1 MDKLLEILV
10 RAQNRFHELGM
21 RRKAVLSQL
30 PFNVTLLFVVAVLV
44 GVDPKTLTNPY
55 FISGQALALALLGV
69 CAAVP
74 WHRLPAWAVLT
85 VPLLDF
91 VPLALIRPSVGG
103 VISGLGLLGVFPVIW
118 LSGSGYRPRLAV
130 ALSVLASLLM
140 VWLPL
145 LALGAAEPHN
155 LVSEIVVPFM
165 LLAVAVSITV
175 LTMSGVAQQQR
186 VEELLARSETRQRL
200 LDTVLDTVD
209 VGVLVLDHEGKDVFM
224 NAKQRQLYLASV
236 PAGAVDVDESELLVY
251 RGGSEQPLCSEERP
265 VTRAVAGD
273 PITHEVFRLG
283 RGPESRTVSISS
295 REFRDAAGERAGT
308 VLACS
313 DVTEVVAAVRAR
325 DNFLAAM
332 SHEFRTPL
340 TSLLG
345 YAELLQDDPSLSPSA
360 LSDLQVMSRNA
371 RHLRKM
377 VDDILAASV
386 EGSPPDLPRVRLDLS
401 RLVQQAAD
409 SAAPDAEA
417 HGIALTVETNG
428 ELPIV
433 SDRSGVV
440 RILDNLVSNALK
452 YSDAGTKVT
461 LTAERDGEWAVC
473 SVVDEGFGI
482 APEDLRRV
490 FTRFQ
495 RGDAAL
501 RSGVPGT
508 GLGLA
513 LAQEVAELLGGQLEV
528 TSQLG
533 VGSVFTLRLPLSSRE
548 ARRSTSRSGP

>member
-1 MDKLLEILV
+1 MTGDEVEKLLDVLV
-10 RAQNRFHELGM
+10 RAQNRFHDLGM

-30 PFNVTLLFVVAVLV
+30 PLNLTLLFVTVVLV
-44 GVDPKTLTNPY
+44 IVDPSSLTAPG
-55 FISGQALALALLGV
+55 FLAAQAILLALLGL

-74 WHRLPAWAVLT
+74 WQRLPRCAVLAI
-85 VPLLDF
+85 PLLDF
-91 VPLALIRPSVGG
+91 LPLALIRPSVGG
-103 VISGLGLLGVFPVIW
+103 VISGLGLLAVFPVIW
-118 LSGSGYRPRLAV
+118 LSGSGYRPRLTV
-130 ALSVLASLLM
+130 ALSALASLLM
-140 VWLPL
+140 VWSPL
-145 LALGAAEPHN
+145 LVLGAAEPHS

-165 LLAVAVSITV
+165 LVAVAVSIAV
-175 LTMSGVAQQQR
+175 LTMSGVAQQRR

-209 VGVLVLDHEGKDVFM
+209 VGVLVLDREGKDVFM
-224 NAKQRQLYLASV
+224 NTKQRQLYLASV
-236 PAGAVDVDESELLVY
+236 PPSAADVDESELLLY
-251 RGGSEQPLCSEERP
+251 RDGSEQLVPAEERP
-265 VTRAVAGD
+265 MNRALAGEQL
-273 PITHEVFRLG
+273 THEIFRLG
-283 RGPESRTVSISS
+283 RGPESRTVSISA
-295 REFRDAAGERAGT
+295 REFNDATGERAGT

-325 DNFLAAM
+325 DSFLAAM

-345 YAELLQDDPSLSPSA
+345 YAELLLDDPSLSPAA

-386 EGSPPDLPRVRLDLS
+386 EGSTPELPRTRLDLA
-401 RLVQQAAD
+401 RLMQQAAA

-417 HGIALTVETNG
+417 HGIALVVEADG
-428 ELPIV
+428 ALPILG
-433 SDRSGVV
+433 DRSGVV

-452 YSDAGTKVT
+452 YSDSGTKVT
-461 LTAERDGEWAVC
+461 LAAERDGEWAVC
-473 SVVDEGFGI
+473 SVIDEGFGI
-482 APEDLRRV
+482 APEDQRRV

-513 LAQEVAELLGGQLEV
+513 LAQEVAELLGGHLEV

-533 VGSVFTLRLPLSSRE
+533 VGSVFTLRLPL
-548 ARRSTSRSGP
+548 AD

>member
-1 MDKLLEILV
+1 MEKLLDVLV
-10 RAQNRFHELGM
+10 RAQNRFHGLGL

-30 PFNVTLLFVVAVLV
+30 PLNVTLLLVAVVLL
-44 GVDPKTLTNPY
+44 GVDPHTLKSAG
-55 FISGQALALALLGV
+55 FIAGQLMALALLGV

-74 WHRLPAWAVLT
+74 WHRLPRWAVLA

-91 VPLALIRPSVGG
+91 IPLALIRPSAGG
-103 VISGLGLLGVFPVIW
+103 VISGVGLLGVFPVIW
-118 LSGSGYRPRLAV
+118 LSASGFRPRLTV
-130 ALSVLASLLM
+130 ALSALASLLM

-165 LLAVAVSITV
+165 LVAVAVSIAV
-175 LTMSGVAQQQR
+175 LTLSGLAQQRR

-200 LDTVLDTVD
+200 LDTILDTVD
-209 VGVLVLDHEGKDVFM
+209 VGVLVLDGGGKDVFM
-224 NAKQRQLYLASV
+224 NAKQRQLYLASL
-236 PAGAVDVDESELLVY
+236 PPGAVDVDESELLIY
-251 RGGSEQPLCSEERP
+251 RDGSDQPLRAEERP
-265 VTRAVAGD
+265 IPRAVAGD
-273 PITHEVFRLG
+273 PISHEVFRLG
-283 RGPESRTVSISS
+283 RGADARTVSVSS
-295 REFRDAAGERAGT
+295 REFHDAAGERAGT

-325 DNFLAAM
+325 DSFLAAM

-345 YAELLQDDPSLSPSA
+345 YAELLQDDPSLSPTA

-386 EGSPPDLPRVRLDLS
+386 EGATPDLPRVRLDLAHLI
-401 RLVQQAAD
+401 RQAAD

-417 HGIALTVETNG
+417 RGIALTVEADG
-428 ELPIV
+428 ELPV
-433 SDRSGVV
+433 LGDRSGVV

-452 YSDAGTKVT
+452 YSDPGTKVT
-461 LTAERDGEWAVC
+461 LTAERDGAWAVC

-513 LAQEVAELLGGQLEV
+513 LAQEVAELLGGELEV

-533 VGSVFTLRLPLSSRE
+533 VGSVFTLRLPL
-548 ARRSTSRSGP
+548 ADGSGA